1 MKTFTIDSDNNITVY
16 ATRKA
21 ATEAN
26 TGIAFTG
33 ADNLAEIIGADSK
46 RLIAIWNSL
55 TGVTPVKKFQSGAI
69 ASKRILAELDKLEA
83 PVAPPTPDVATEE
96 APAKTRARR
105 AKKAP
110 KAAETASSSPR
121 EGSKIS
127 QVIALLKRE
136 GGVTLQE
143 LMAAF
148 DWQQHTTRALMSA
161 GGSLAKKHGLT
172 VVSSKNEKG
181 ERTYSL
187 PA

>member
-1 MKTFTIDSDNNITVY
+1 MKTFTIDSENNITVY
-16 ATRKA
+16 ATFKA
-21 ATEAN
+21 AREAAS
-26 TGIAFTG
+26 GIAFTN
-33 ADNLAEIIGADSK
+33 ADDLAELLGGDSK
-46 RLIAIWNSL
+46 RLVAIYNSL
-55 TGVTPVKKFQSGAI
+55 TGITPVKKFQSNAV

-83 PVAPPTPDVATEE
+83 PVAPPTPNAATEE
-96 APAKTRARR
+96 APAKTRAKR
-105 AKKAP
+105 AKKAS

-121 EGSKIS
+121 EGSKVS

-143 LMAAF
+143 LMAKF

-187 PA
+187 QA